1 MRNLTP
7 PSIKKSPLSISRRKL
22 YLAVAAASQLLCVGP
37 VYAGP
42 QGGQVVGGAGS
53 IDQSDLHTTINQHT
67 DRMAIDWQSF
77 NVASDERVQ
86 FVQPSASS
94 VALNRVLSHKGSEI
108 HGRIEANGHVILV
121 NPNGVFFGEGSQINV
136 GGIIASGLQISPN
149 DFMNGD
155 FTLTSVEG
163 AAGKVINSGIIN
175 AATGGSVTLVGQ
187 QVKNDGLIS
196 AKLGAVSL
204 MAGKEAVVTFDER
217 GLVGIKVTNEILQDE
232 LGIDAAII
240 NNGEINAEGGRILI
254 SASASQDIFSEAV
267 NHGGLNQ
274 AKSVVVHDDGSFTL
288 GGGADVVNTGNLKV
302 SSDSGDAGQIVVL
315 AENLTSSGE
324 ISADSISGNAGY
336 IELHARDTALLTENS
351 ITSAIG
357 EGNAV
362 GGQVKL
368 LGHHVGLFDQSS
380 VDVSGAL
387 GGGEVLI
394 GGDFQGKN
402 SSVRNAQRTFVA
414 EDASIYADALE
425 AGDGG
430 KVIVWAD
437 DITRYYGSIYS
448 RSNRANGGFA
458 EVSGKNYLDF
468 DGRADLKGLNSWG
481 NLLLDPRNI
490 TIAFNSGQEN
500 LTDTKFDDNVDSD
513 LTIRSRAITRA
524 LESANV
530 TLEATDNI
538 TVDGAISTAGNRNS
552 LTLVVGGSIDVNAE
566 IDLGSGDLIFSA
578 GVSSCGEVVDC
589 TGSGPKNFTLNDEG
603 GLSTNGSIFINAADN
618 VFLEGKIGE
627 SRAPES
633 VVVKAGNDIT
643 LTLDSFIIAGLNP
656 DTTSHTIHL
665 SAGDSSLAS
674 SGNFAE
680 STVEQ
685 LTGNLEIS
693 GRLTTE
699 GGSIYLTANG
709 GVDTSTTGVVTI
721 KENMVTKGGDFIVRN
736 TGDFSNNFI
745 ESVTAIHENDL
756 RDLVNIIN
764 TSSEDRSGGGDI
776 SIISGGNVT
785 LGTVKFGYNSEG
797 NGSLQ
802 RVGSLT
808 VGAGKDFTLAQILN
822 FNNTA
827 NRDPSNNG
835 APYSPGVTDNPF
847 VKVAA
852 GGNITIKEGAK
863 ILDYYY
869 GDARDSLNVDLH
881 AASRF
886 DESGGV
892 EHIPGGT
899 GVVDINADIYT
910 AGGNFTASG
919 YSFHSDGIAIDT
931 DKANDSSKTSTNSG
945 DESNIASVSLGGNVS
960 ISAISA
966 IELGSVITDS
976 NCSATPSACKGD
988 LTISRIDDPSFT
1000 AAMQTNQASGGLAIH
1015 GRTTI
1020 NVGSNDTVNFTTD
1033 SNKFTGG
1040 FVLQNAGSVSITDAA
1055 GDIMLNG
1062 VNVKGLDLVALNGS
1076 ILQVNG
1082 SAITVTGGTTLNA
1095 GGTNSS
1101 IVLNELVSIDGAS
1114 VSRNNFGGMV
1124 SATTTGGVITLGDVD
1139 DFILGEISS
1148 SGGNITLNTGLRL
1161 TQGRTVAATQGG
1173 GGPRGNVVIAGPIN
1187 SANASTLTINAND
1200 IELGGSIGATGPL
1213 GSLIFNA
1220 TGDINAASNS
1230 IYASSLTAEGF
1241 RDFNAGA
1248 INTSRSNAKGGD
1260 ITISGSGDVDVGALN
1275 TQGMGASGLN
1285 GYGGGDII
1293 LRGNTIRVAG
1303 INTSGA
1309 DAVTIPAVDPI
1320 LDDPNTPDVNE
1331 STPGTPAQTGLRG
1344 LGGAVTITSTGGGN
1358 PAITLDGDI
1367 TTLHGDGLTQG
1378 SPVGDARTQGAVTI
1392 NLSQPASV
1400 LLNYDDFFTSNIT
1413 LNGTNGGNGSSLRGF
1428 NHGGTWTTTSTN
1440 SGEIT
1445 GTAGSGIVT
1454 FNNFANLQGGDG
1466 DDIFVLRHNIERQVY
1481 GGDGNDHFTI
1491 GTSINGDIRGQNG
1504 DDYFLVSSSEAI
1516 SARIYGG
1523 AGNDTIQGGNRV
1535 NNWNL
1540 TNDVSQVNENLRFSD
1555 IEHIVGGKG
1564 QDIFRGN
1571 IGAFINVGS
1580 ISGGVDNVEDVLD
1593 TVVVEDNIEL
1603 DFVAGVG
1610 GFFKGVTNAE
1620 IISSQR
1626 EGGGTITVKSPSTA
1640 TTEWDI
1646 ESVDG
1651 DENINNE
1658 GKIRYTDGEFSDGI
1672 TFTNFSTLIGG
1683 EGKNIFKFFGNS
1695 TITGSIDG
1703 GDGVNVVDIEGAGRA
1718 HHIRFGGRNDETTIH
1733 VSNIQRVIGNS
1744 NDNTT
1749 LSLASGTN
1757 TWNITDFDEAG
1768 TDADGQNDGVI
1779 VREDSSRIEFVNF
1792 QNLIGGSGNDEFV
1805 FSTLNPGSFTG
1816 RIDGGGGSGNSIRGR
1831 DENSTWTINS
1841 SNGISIIQSG
1851 AVDPYLASAS
1861 NIQIL
1866 QGGSGVDIFNI
1877 DADYVNTIRGGDGDD
1892 TFNVRANGRVTILD
1906 GEGGIDT
1913 LVGRNSDN
1921 QWDINSRRLS
1931 VDNGPAYVTEFVGM
1945 EVLQGGSAADEFIIN
1960 AVFAGTLNGG
1970 AGDDLFRVVNDGR
1983 ATQIIGGTETA
1994 QDTLDITAATNNLH
2008 VAVDEA
2014 AEADLRVTGVE
2025 RLIANSSGNHTL
2037 IGRVGANNAWAIE
2050 NENSGVLNSVIQFE
2064 GFANLVGGDLVDN
2077 FIFTNPNAN
2086 ITGII
2091 NGGQGTDSVNLTARG
2106 DSRVQ
2111 VLGEGDTAV
2120 AGSINVLSIE
2130 SVTAAGDSQ
2139 LVASNGK
2146 NTWRIDGENS
2156 GTLASTESG
2165 SVVFAGFNNLLGG
2178 TDDDSFQFVGSGH
2191 ITGIVDGG
2199 DHTGDSVDVSEATNS
2214 NVRLADV
2221 SNPGSG
2227 FVNIEKY
2234 IGNGLTSTLYGSDTG
2249 HIWTLLAGTNAVAIG
2264 DAQEITFTGFANLQG
2279 GSGVDTFN
2287 INEGTLTG
2295 WIKGGEGND
2304 IFAAGGG
2311 TVEGGVFGEAGDDAM
2326 TAVIQAGAVGS
2337 IKFFGGEGAN
2347 DRLIITGG
2355 GANYTALHDTI
2366 DDDRRLVYTDQA
2378 GNAYT
2383 VSFETVN
2390 RVQDNLTASLLTVNG
2405 TSDADTFVLRNNQYN
2420 LAGQDIEFTNKR
2432 DLTIAAGSNDHISI
2446 EGQINVGGELT
2457 LRNASVTASGT
2468 GLISAATLR
2477 LDGTAQVGSA
2487 ENRVRTDVNN
2497 LAVTS
2502 ASGAIYLREQNALN
2516 LTELSSNN
2524 IVDLILAGNLT
2535 SSTPLIFT
2543 RDLFVNTTGGDI
2555 LLNGENQLTGNLSFV
2570 TNGSVNLRNTSATH
2584 LGNIQAQNLTVNS
2597 TGSIDG
2603 AGVLAIN
2610 GRAEFTSPGNITL
2623 TNADNDFNSV
2633 VIKNALNTSIQDRN
2647 QLSLAGADTT
2657 GSVNLSAQN
2666 ISVNGLVKAGALT
2679 LTANEEVMLG
2689 SSVTTTNNL
2698 VVTTQGV
2705 VNQRSDLKSTAGNI
2719 TINAGQFVMSGGTQL
2734 SAEAGDINVTAGS
2747 DANLRNI
2754 LARGDIHVDAG
2765 GSLQINDL
2773 IRSIAGD
2780 INLAGSG
2787 NVNLA
2792 NNLQADKD
2800 ITLQSRRGAIQQ
2812 QAQINT
2818 QTGNITLTAA
2828 GDISMNSDTTATAA
2842 TGNISYTGSSI
2853 AASSFVAEAGTVTLA
2868 ATQGAITDNNG
2879 DSVNVTANRLVA
2891 DAMTG
2896 IGSAGRFETMISELS
2911 LSNNTGLVDL
2921 QNSKA
2926 LTINRLHS
2934 NGDVVLNNLAGDI
2947 TLNNTSGALYDR
2959 VQTDAR
2965 LAGGTVNANYEIGSL
2980 TINVAN
2986 GNLLAS
2992 NNPGPNVA
3000 NPDIVARTAVLTT
3013 PVGSI
3018 GSPERMLVIY
3028 VKDHLLIGGA
3038 RSWGPLWG
3046 FDTRP
3051 VTVDNQATIQGS
3063 LSDLLASGNEQL
3075 VEVETLDEVNPAVFT
3090 SVRNY
3095 FYDDIAILLPRDQLY
3110 YDDEE

>member
-53 IDQSDLHTTINQHT
+53 IDQSGLHTTINQHT

-86 FVQPSASS
+86 FVQPSTSS

-108 HGRIEANGHVILV
+108 HGRIDANGHVILV

-196 AKLGAVSL
+196 AKLGAVNL

-267 NHGGLNQ
+267 NHGGLSQ

-288 GGGADVVNTGNLKV
+288 GGGADVVNTGHLKV

-324 ISADSISGNAGY
+324 ISANSVSGNAGY
-336 IELHARDTALLTENS
+336 IELHARDTALLTESS

-357 EGNAV
+357 EGNAG

-387 GGGEVLI
+387 GGGEALI

-402 SSVRNAQRTFVA
+402 SSIRNAQRTFVA
-414 EDASIYADALE
+414 EEASIYADALE

-448 RSNRANGGFA
+448 RSNGANGGFA

-468 DGRADLKGLNSWG
+468 DGRADLKGFTAWG
-481 NLLLDPRNI
+481 RLLLDPENI
-490 TIAFNSGQEN
+490 HIEVGLGQEDLN
-500 LTDTKFDDNVDSD
+500 NTKFEDVGTNIS
-513 LTIRSRAITRA
+513 ISRDAVVGA

-530 TLEATDNI
+530 ILEATDTI
-538 TVDGAISTAGNRNS
+538 TVDGAISTARQNQRSLSLYAGN
-552 LTLVVGGSIDVNAE
+552 SIDINAE
-566 IDLGSGDLIFSA
+566 INLGDGDLIFNA
-578 GVSSCGEVVDC
+578 GVNSCGEVDC
-589 TGSGPKNFTLNDEG
+589 TGSGPKNLTLNDEG
-603 GLSTNGSIFINAADN
+603 SLSTTGNIFINAADDVLIVGAVGN
-618 VFLEGKIGE
+618 T
-627 SRAPES
+627 RAPES
-633 VVVKAGNDIT
+633 VVIKAGNDIT
-643 LTLDSFIIAGLNP
+643 LTSTSSITAGLNS
-656 DTTSHTIHL
+656 DTASHTIHL
-665 SAGDSSLAS
+665 SAGDSTLFS
-674 SGNFAE
+674 SGEIAE
-680 STVEQ
+680 RSVP
-685 LTGNLEIS
+685 LTGNLDIS

-721 KENMVTKGGDFIVRN
+721 KEDMVTKGGDFIVRN

-785 LGTVKFGYNSEG
+785 LGTVKFGYNSGG

-827 NRDPSNNG
+827 NRDPLNNG
-835 APYSPGVTDNPF
+835 APYSSGVTDSPF

-886 DESGGV
+886 NESGGV
-892 EHIPGGT
+892 EHIPGRT

-919 YSFHSDGIAIDT
+919 YSFRSDGIAIDT
-931 DKANDSSKTSTNSG
+931 DKANDSSKTSTTSG
-945 DESNIASVSLGGNVS
+945 QESNIASVSLGGNVS
-960 ISAISA
+960 IYAISA

-976 NCSATPSACKGD
+976 NCSATPGACTGN
-988 LTISRIDDPSFT
+988 LTISRIDDPGFT
-1000 AAMQTNQASGGLAIH
+1000 DAMQISQASSELVIH

-1020 NVGSNDTVNFTTD
+1020 NVGSNDTVNFATE
-1033 SNKFTGG
+1033 SNEFTGG
-1040 FVLQNAGSVSITDAA
+1040 FVLQNAGNVSITDAA

-1076 ILQVNG
+1076 ILQANG
-1082 SAITVTGGTTLNA
+1082 SAITVTGGTALNA

-1114 VSRNNFGGMV
+1114 VSRNDFGGMV

-1200 IELGGSIGATGPL
+1200 IELGGSIGASGRL
-1213 GSLIFNA
+1213 GSVIFNA

-1230 IYASSLTAEGF
+1230 INASSFTADGF
-1241 RDFNAGA
+1241 RHFTAGA

-1260 ITISGSGDVDVGALN
+1260 ITLSGSGDVNVGALN
-1275 TQGMGASGLN
+1275 TQGMGTSDLN

-1293 LRGNTIRVAG
+1293 LRGNTVRVAG

-1309 DAVTIPAVDPI
+1309 DAVKIPG
-1320 LDDPNTPDVNE
+1320 TPGD
-1331 STPGTPAQTGLRG
+1331 SDTPGTPEQVGVRG

-1466 DDIFVLRHNIERQVY
+1466 GDIFVLRHNIDRQVY

-1491 GTSINGDIRGQNG
+1491 STTITGDIRGQDG

-1640 TTEWDI
+1640 TTKWDI

-1658 GKIRYTDGEFSDGI
+1658 GKISYTDGEFSDGI

-1877 DADYVNTIRGGDGDD
+1877 DAGYVNTIRGGDGDD
-1892 TFNVRANGRVTILD
+1892 TFNVRADGRVTILD

-1970 AGDDLFRVVNDGR
+1970 AGDDLFRVVNGGR

-1994 QDTLDITAATNNLH
+1994 QDTLDITAATNDLH
-2008 VAVDEA
+2008 VAIDET

-2037 IGRVGANNAWAIE
+2037 IGRVDANNAWAIE

-2064 GFANLVGGDLVDN
+2064 GFANLVGGNLVDN
-2077 FIFTNPNAN
+2077 FTFTNSTAN

-2106 DSRVQ
+2106 DSGVQ
-2111 VLGEGDTAV
+2111 ILEAGDTA
-2120 AGSINVLSIE
+2120 AANSINVLSIE
-2130 SVTAAGDSQ
+2130 NLTAAGDST
-2139 LVASNGK
+2139 LVASNLES
-2146 NTWRIDGENS
+2146 NTWRITDTDIGVLNPAAS
-2156 GTLASTESG
+2156 GGGIAFE
-2165 SVVFAGFNNLLGG
+2165 GFQNLMGG
-2178 TDDDSFQFVGSGH
+2178 TGDDAFHFVGIGKIS
-2191 ITGIVDGG
+2191 GIVNGG
-2199 DHTGDSVDVSEATNS
+2199 AHIEGDSVNVSEAAEGYS
-2214 NVRLADV
+2214 DVRLADV
-2221 SNPGSG
+2221 NDPASG
-2227 FVNIEKY
+2227 FLNIEKY
-2234 IGNGLTSTLYGSDTG
+2234 IGGLTSTLYGSDTG

-2304 IFAAGGG
+2304 IFTAGGG

-2347 DRLIITGG
+2347 DRLTITGG

-2405 TSDADTFVLRNNQYN
+2405 TSDADTFVLRDNQYN

-2487 ENRVRTDVNN
+2487 ENRVRTDVSN

-2570 TNGSVNLRNTSATH
+2570 TNGSVNLRNTSATR
-2584 LGNIQAQNLTVNS
+2584 LGNVQAQNLTVNS

-2603 AGVLAIN
+2603 AGVLTIN
-2610 GRAEFTSPGNITL
+2610 GRAEFTTPGNITL

-2633 VIKNALNTSIQDRN
+2633 VIKNALSTSIQDRN

-2828 GDISMNSDTTATAA
+2828 GDITMNSDTTATAA

-2879 DSVNVTANRLVA
+2879 DNVNVTANRLVA

-2947 TLNNTSGALYDR
+2947 TLDNTSGALYDR

-3013 PVGSI
+3013 PVGSL